1 MFVTPLPQVLFL
13 DCLHSKGYVFRNIKP
28 ETLLVDSDGY
38 YDICQFVLVLLT
50 AIYKG
55 TFA

>member
-1 MFVTPLPQVLFL
+1 VFVTPLPQVLFL
-13 DCLHSKGYVFRNIKP
+13 DCLHGKGYVFRNIKP

-38 YDICQFVLVLLT
+38 YNVCQRMLALLT
-50 AIYKG
+50 VFYKG